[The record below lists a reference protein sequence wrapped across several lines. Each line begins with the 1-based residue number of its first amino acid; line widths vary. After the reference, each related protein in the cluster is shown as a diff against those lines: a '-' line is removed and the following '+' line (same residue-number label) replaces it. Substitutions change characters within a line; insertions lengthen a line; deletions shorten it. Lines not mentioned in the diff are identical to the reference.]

1 MTRYSFCQ
9 VYNVLSFVKSLQ
21 KTRKR
26 RSTNIVEF
34 NLCTVRATNFKEVG
48 NGRVEVEYV
57 LICPNDT
64 SKRIPAYTEY
74 LCNSMLEATGG
85 AEICER
91 NGAVMTTKKPTK
103 AVPSVE

>member
-1 MTRYSFCQ
+1 MQ
-9 VYNVLSFVKSLQ
+9 NA
-21 KTRKR
+21 RKR
-26 RSTNIVEF
+26 RSTNTVDF
-34 NLCTVRATNFKEVG
+34 NSCTVRATNFKEVG
-48 NGRVEVEYV
+48 DGRVEVEYV

-64 SKRIPAYTEY
+64 SKRIPVYTEY